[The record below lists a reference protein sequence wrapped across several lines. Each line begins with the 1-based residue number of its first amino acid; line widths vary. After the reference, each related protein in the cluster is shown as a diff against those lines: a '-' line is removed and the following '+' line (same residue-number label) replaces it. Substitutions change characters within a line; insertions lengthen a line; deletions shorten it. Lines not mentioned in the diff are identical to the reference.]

1 MSWPCGSGCGP
12 RGMDAVVG
20 QAPDSVPDAASVEVR
35 SEAASPDASPQVDEE
50 AWVLSPK
57 TFKRPQSVLVVICT
71 RGGEF
76 LMLRRAQPSRFWQS
90 VTGSL
95 KPGESP
101 RLAAVREVLEE
112 TGLEVGSALIDLRRS
127 VLFPIVRAW
136 QSRYAPRV
144 RFNREYWFALVLET
158 RRLIRLN
165 PEEHLEYRWL
175 PARRAAALAS
185 SWTNRD
191 AIRSLAAC
199 G

>member
-1 MSWPCGSGCGP
+1 ME
-12 RGMDAVVG
+12 AVVG
-20 QAPDSVPDAASVEVR
+20 QAPHAAQEVVSVEAR
-35 SEAASPDASPQVDEE
+35 AEAASPDASPEVDAE
-50 AWVLSPK
+50 ATTLSAK

-95 KPGESP
+95 RPGESP

-136 QSRYAPRV
+136 QARYAPRV
-144 RFNREYWFALVLET
+144 HFNREYWFALILET

-191 AIRSLAAC
+191 AIRSLVAC

>member
-1 MSWPCGSGCGP
+1 MEAVLGQSPDPVAERPPPGGAPESSPPC
-12 RGMDAVVG
+12 D
-20 QAPDSVPDAASVEVR
+20 QAE
-35 SEAASPDASPQVDEE
+35 EAAP
-50 AWVLSPK
+50 LSPR
-57 TFKRPQSVLVVICT
+57 TYKRPQSVLVVICT
-71 RGGEF
+71 RSGDY
-76 LMLRRAQPSRFWQS
+76 LMLRRARPSQFWQS

-95 KPGESP
+95 RPGESP
-101 RLAAVREVLEE
+101 RLAALREVREE
-112 TGLEVGSALIDLRRS
+112 TGLEAGSALIDLRRS

-136 QSRYAPRV
+136 QARYAPRV

-175 PARRAAALAS
+175 PAHRAAALAS

-191 AIRSLAAC
+191 AIRALAL